1 MIEQGMVARMSKY
14 VHLALGG
21 LCVALG
27 LIGAVLPVMP
37 TTVFLILAAFFF
49 TKGSPR
55 LRMWLLDH
63 AHFGPLIRDWEATG
77 AIPRRIK
84 ILSLSMMAASF
95 GICVILGLP
104 AYVLIAQAVL
114 MSAGAAYILT
124 RPDS

>member
-1 MIEQGMVARMSKY
+1 MVEQGMVERMSKY
-14 VHLALGG
+14 VHLTLGG
-21 LCVALG
+21 FCVALG
-27 LIGAVLPVMP
+27 LIGAVLPVLP
-37 TTVFLILAAFFF
+37 TTGFLIMAAFFF

-63 AHFGPLIRDWEATG
+63 AHFGPLIRNWEETG

-84 ILSLSMMAASF
+84 ALSISMMAASF
-95 GICVILGLP
+95 VICLILGLP